1 MKNLKSTITIVG
13 LVVGLAAY
21 TLQTPQAA
29 VPGATPIT
37 SQSFNAHHTEM
48 DVTLGLGQSAEI
60 PLPVVNRVVR
70 LSIVMSSNQDG
81 EIDFED
87 VTTLY
92 SINPGFEGV
101 VRFRGSTAD
110 NNLFSLAG
118 GSNGS
123 VIITAAE
130 DKSGPVH
137 VTMWY

>member
-1 MKNLKSTITIVG
+1 MKNLKSTIALTG
-13 LVVGLAAY
+13 LVVGLAAF

-37 SQSFNAHHTEM
+37 SQSFNAHHAET
-48 DVTLGLGQSAEI
+48 DITLGLGQSVAI

-70 LSIVMSSNQDG
+70 LSIVMASNQDG

-101 VRFRGSTAD
+101 IRIRGFTG
-110 NNLFSLAG
+110 NNLFDLSAG
-118 GSNGS
+118 TNQSI
-123 VIITAAE
+123 IITAAE